1 MLILRKN
8 NHMETIMKDKICKL
22 LGISTASYYRWKEER
37 PIINLLEKYF
47 KDDDLKEF
55 LETGKISKLE
65 SKTLDDHFKQ
75 LILEDH
81 MLHNAA
87 HKLHLLSSGS
97 FKMIDILKDALS
109 DIDPDDNTFT
119 LDNAK
124 QRLIDRIFA
133 IEKNSIFKT
142 NAKKEG
148 VASWI
153 EKYLSK
159 AEVFAMVKKPT
170 AFIKLLK

>member
-1 MLILRKN
+1 MNKKEIIEKFY
-8 NHMETIMKDKICKL
+8 ET
-22 LGISTASYYRWKEER
+22 TEATYYRHKKQNR
-37 PIINLLEKYF
+37 PVIMFIEKYF
-47 KDDDLKEF
+47 TEDDLIEF

-153 EKYLSK
+153 EQYLSK
-159 AEVFAMVKKPT
+159 AEVFAMVKNPT
-170 AFIKLLK
+170 TFIKLLK